1 MVVYLVNK
9 VYGIGV
15 GPGDYKL
22 LTLKA
27 VEILKKVDT
36 IFVPISKEGKESY
49 AYNIIKPILDE
60 NSKNIV
66 KLLFPMSKNKEYL
79 KKYWDEG
86 FNKVINCDGDVA
98 IITIGDPTL
107 YSTFSY
113 LWKKLKENNIDVK
126 IINGI
131 PSPMACAGLL
141 NMPLV
146 EGDENIAI
154 LPQGRDLEKI
164 IDKFDTI
171 VVMKTKK
178 LGDILRNIPN
188 LDDNY
193 IIGIVSKGFCSDEYI
208 QYGKLSEINFDEVN
222 EYLSLA
228 IIKRVRE

>member
-1 MVVYLVNK
+1 LVNK